1 MIATITKYQ
10 TQLYDIIIYI
20 TYTLYFLIFF
30 GLSSNAPKY
39 LNSLNFYV
47 HIFISSF
54 LLYRFNPFRT
64 IQFNELDRKVA
75 FSAGVFIMT
84 TSAFSELV
92 LNHIS
97 RIHNSFNFKSH

>member
-1 MIATITKYQ
+1 MLATITKYQ

-20 TYTLYFLIFF
+20 TYTLYLIIFF

-39 LNSLNFYV
+39 LDGLNFYV
-47 HIFISSF
+47 HMFIAFF

-84 TSAFSELV
+84 TSTFSELV
-92 LNHIS
+92 LNDLNRAHKI
-97 RIHNSFNFKSH
+97 FNFQAH